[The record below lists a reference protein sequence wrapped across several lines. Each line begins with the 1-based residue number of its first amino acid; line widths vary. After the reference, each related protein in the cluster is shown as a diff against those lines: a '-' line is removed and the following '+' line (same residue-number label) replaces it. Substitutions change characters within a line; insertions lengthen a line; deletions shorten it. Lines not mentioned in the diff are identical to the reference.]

1 LNLGAGPVIRAGWFR
16 LPDGSGRLLLA
27 IHHLS
32 VDGVSWRILLGDLQ
46 DALEQTGS
54 TITLPPT
61 VLPWSVWVETVRHYG
76 ERPEAVDEL
85 AWWQTYLADTSSDL
99 PVNLTAERPN
109 ASGETI
115 RWQAD
120 EELTRR
126 LIEAAPRAYRMG
138 VEDVLL
144 AALGQALGGWSGQ
157 DHVLVDLEG
166 HGREDILPGLDLSS
180 TVGWFTTRYTA
191 VVPVADNARASLIGT
206 KESIRSIP
214 DKGFGLGVLRSM
226 ASAAV
231 RDAARVLP
239 RSLVSFNYLGQF
251 DQTLKQGGSLGFASE
266 NAGSSTDANGTMDY
280 VLDLNGMVA
289 GGRLSFSWSFSP
301 NAISADIVRDLAE
314 RFDAALHML
323 VSHCESATPERT
335 ASDVL
340 LAHLKQKEM
349 EKLQLTG
356 DDIEDVYAATPLQQG
371 LLFHSQL
378 ATGEGLYVTQK
389 CLTLKG
395 RLDRE
400 ALKAAWQ
407 DAVSRH
413 AILRTRFVSDHGGE
427 PVQVV
432 QRDVVLPFLE
442 KDWSGIDL
450 SIYES
455 RLADWLAEDRVRGF
469 DPVVAPLVRLALFDR
484 PDGAFDLVWTD
495 HHALMDGWGSAE
507 LFGQVMAD
515 YQARAKGKEPVLPP
529 VTPYR
534 NYVAWLQAQPDPE
547 PWWRERIA
555 LLDDPATL
563 TEALGRTLHPD
574 PGSHAISQQLDTDLT
589 SRLEQLA
596 RKAHVTLNTVM
607 QGAWALLLGRYGS
620 RPQALFGITV
630 SGRPASLPGME
641 RMLGLFI
648 NSLPVWVDVPATGTT
663 GPWLR
668 EIQSVNA
675 ALREREY
682 TPLPDVQRWS
692 GRRGDALIDSLLVFE
707 NYPVDQK
714 LREATEKPELQIVA
728 SAGQEQA
735 HYPLTLAIMPGKTI
749 TLKWERDGSRLDGQT
764 IKRLS
769 RHYVE
774 VLEQLASGDVDSQCL
789 AD

>member
-1 LNLGAGPVIRAGWFR
+1 RPDAPVHWNQSVLLRTPDGDMDVDRLEQALLAVVSRHDALRLRFARNDAGEWFQQVAPSEDGRILGVVDLRASGEDWKNHLRTHGERLQASLNLGSGPVIRAGWFR

-46 DALEQTGS
+46 EALEQTS
-54 TITLPPT
+54 SAITLSPA
-61 VLPWSVWVETVRHYG
+61 VLPWSVWVEAVRHYG
-76 ERPEAVDEL
+76 ERPEAASEL
-85 AWWQTYLADTSSDL
+85 AWWQTYLADTSPDL
-99 PVNLTAERPN
+99 PVDLTVERPA
-109 ASGETI
+109 ASSQMI
-115 RWQAD
+115 RWQANED
-120 EELTRR
+120 LTRR

-144 AALGQALGGWSGQ
+144 AALGQALGKWSNQ
-157 DHVLVDLEG
+157 NRVLVDLEG
-166 HGREDILPGLDLSS
+166 HGREDVLPGLDLSS

-191 VVPVADNARASLIGT
+191 VVPVAEDARNSLIGT

-214 DKGFGLGVLRSM
+214 DKGFGLGVLRHM
-226 ASAAV
+226 AREDIRNAAH
-231 RDAARVLP
+231 ALP

-251 DQTLKQGGSLGFASE
+251 DQTLKQGGPLGFASE

-289 GGRLSFSWSFSP
+289 GGRLSFSWRFSSDAVSVETIQ
-301 NAISADIVRDLAE
+301 NLTE
-314 RFDAALHML
+314 RFDAALQAL
-323 VSHCESATPERT
+323 IAHCESAIPERT
-335 ASDVL
+335 AADVP
-340 LAHLKQKEM
+340 LARLNQTDLEQ
-349 EKLQLTG
+349 LDLTG
-356 DDIEDVYAATPLQQG
+356 DDVEDVYAATPLQQG

-389 CLTLKG
+389 RLTLKG
-395 RLDRE
+395 RLDRQS
-400 ALKAAWQ
+400 LKAAWQ

-413 AILRTRFVSDHGGE
+413 AILRTRFVSAHGGDT
-427 PVQVV
+427 VQVV
-432 QRDVVLPFLE
+432 QRNVVLPFVE
-442 KDWSGIDL
+442 DDWSDL
-450 SIYES
+450 DQTTYDT
-455 RLADWLAEDRVRGF
+455 RLADWLAQDRVRGF
-469 DPVVAPLVRLALFDR
+469 DPAVAPLVRLALFDR

-515 YQARAKGKEPVLPP
+515 YQARAKGKEPALPP

-555 LLDDPATL
+555 VLDEPATL
-563 TEALGRTLHPD
+563 TEALGRPLHPE
-574 PGSHAISQQLDTDLT
+574 PGSHDMRQQLGVDLT
-589 SRLEQLA
+589 SRLERLA
-596 RKAHVTLNTVM
+596 RKTHVTLNTVM

-620 RPQALFGITV
+620 QPQALFGVTV

-648 NSLPVWVDVPATGTT
+648 NSLPVWVDIPASGTI

-675 ALREREY
+675 ALREREH
-682 TPLPDVQRWS
+682 TSLPDVQRWS
-692 GRRGDALIDSLLVFE
+692 GRRG
-707 NYPVDQK
+707 
-714 LREATEKPELQIVA
+714 
-728 SAGQEQA
+728 
-735 HYPLTLAIMPGKTI
+735 
-749 TLKWERDGSRLDGQT
+749 
-764 IKRLS
+764 
-769 RHYVE
+769 
-774 VLEQLASGDVDSQCL
+774 
-789 AD
+789 